1 MTKPKR
7 KTSHPALRAPKRKPG
22 RLIKMSKAE
31 DRAVTSAAKTDPDN
45 PPLGAALLARMR
57 PVAKAAPEL
66 VTMARRR
73 GRPKLDNPKQAIK
86 LRLSPD
92 VLTWFRATGRGW
104 QTRIDAA
111 LRKVARLS

>member
-1 MTKPKR
+1 M
-7 KTSHPALRAPKRKPG
+7 
-22 RLIKMSKAE
+22 KMSKAE
-31 DRAVTSAAKTDPDN
+31 DRAITAAAKMDPDN
-45 PPLGAALLARMR
+45 PPLDAALLARMR

-66 VTMARRR
+66 AVMARRR
-73 GRPKLDNPKQAIK
+73 GRPKADNPKQAIK

-111 LRKVARLS
+111 LRKVAGLS